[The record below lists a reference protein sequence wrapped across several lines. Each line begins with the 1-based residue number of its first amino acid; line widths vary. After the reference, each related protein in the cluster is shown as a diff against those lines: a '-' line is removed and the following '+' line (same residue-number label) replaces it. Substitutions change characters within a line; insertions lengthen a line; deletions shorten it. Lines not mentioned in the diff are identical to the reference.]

1 MSKWIGSI
9 RHDCALR
16 HQGRIGLGLGAA
28 ATTTQTLSV
37 AGLRAF
43 SIGKEATPPVD
54 AIGPRIGARVQV
66 KKEKKKEKKGRE
78 KKEPDKSLFLPFSRC
93 VPSESRRCACSSV
106 VCTCVVFYYCVP
118 ASLLLLP
125 RAVHISTARTEGS
138 GDYLAQLLP
147 VYTAD
152 YSVKCAPP
160 KRERNGQRERAVVGR
175 NK

>member
-66 KKEKKKEKKGRE
+66 KKEKKRKEGERE
-78 KKEPDKSLFLPFSRC
+78 KGAGQVSLSAIQSLRAIRESKVRVFQCRVHVCC
-93 VPSESRRCACSSV
+93 V
-106 VCTCVVFYYCVP
+106 
-118 ASLLLLP
+118 LLLCARLSSSSAARRSYINCEDRGKRRLP
-125 RAVHISTARTEGS
+125 SPIAS
-138 GDYLAQLLP
+138 GIYCGL
-147 VYTAD
+147 
-152 YSVKCAPP
+152 
-160 KRERNGQRERAVVGR
+160 
-175 NK
+175 